1 MLSSP
6 FTHQRPAAL
15 PLPIQLY
22 QERTVHGAARK
33 DDDEGHDMR
42 KCSTCGKLG
51 VKGRQHWKAAA
62 DRAEGEARSVC
73 GYYMCMY
80 VHTK

>member
-1 MLSSP
+1 MRA
-6 FTHQRPAAL
+6 TT
-15 PLPIQLY
+15 I
-22 QERTVHGAARK
+22 
-33 DDDEGHDMR
+33 DMR

-73 GYYMCMY
+73 GYYMHMY